1 MVMLSDLITKNAEE
15 FESLDILK
23 VLLEG
28 VTVHDIFKEGD
39 SVKIEVLEDN
49 TLRISGEQPGGHR
62 IKVTKIERFEPRTA

>member
-1 MVMLSDLITKNAEE
+1 MLSDLIPKSAEE

-28 VTVHDIFKEGD
+28 VTVKSIFQKGD

-49 TLRISGEQPGGHR
+49 ALKISGEQPKGNGE
-62 IKVTKIERFEPRTA
+62 VTKIERF